1 MSWLSWLL
9 AMSMTMSYSERTAKI
24 QPNPDD
30 YQYSFSVHKPKIY
43 HLEIEK
49 ELENGNTYNDREVW
63 VENTLFDF
71 IYLNE
76 KILSKET
83 RDIKYNQFDCRYKYK
98 LFTGGYTLRHNDF
111 GSPKHNISIG
121 LNLAD
126 FHFNIGAVGIKVI
139 SKSDFITNF
148 SENAVSSFNQ
158 VDLKLL
164 TNVSVSF
171 LYRYEYIKGRIP
183 FEQKKFGI
191 TYTIPMKLKK
201 EKNDG

>member
-1 MSWLSWLL
+1 MNWLSWLL

-24 QPNPDD
+24 QPNSDD
-30 YQYSFSVHKPKIY
+30 YQYSFIVHKPKIY

-63 VENTLFDF
+63 IENTLFDF

-83 RDIKYNQFDCRYKYK
+83 RDIAYNQFDCRCKYK
-98 LFTGGYTLRHNDF
+98 PFTVGYTLRHNDF
-111 GSPKHNISIG
+111 GSPKHNMSIG

-126 FHFNIGAVGIKVI
+126 YHFNIGAIGIKVI
-139 SKSDFITNF
+139 SKSDFISNF
-148 SENAVSSFNQ
+148 KENAVSSFNQ
-158 VDLKLL
+158 VDLQIL

-171 LYRYEYIKGRIP
+171 LYKYEFIKGRLP

-191 TYTIPMKLKK
+191 TYTIGRS
-201 EKNDG
+201 DD